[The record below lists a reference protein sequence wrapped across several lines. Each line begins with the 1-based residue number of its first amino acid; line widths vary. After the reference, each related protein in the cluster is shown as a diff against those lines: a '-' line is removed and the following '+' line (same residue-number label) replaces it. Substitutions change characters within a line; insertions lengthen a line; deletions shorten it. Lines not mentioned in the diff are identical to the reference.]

1 MKSKIL
7 IAAVAVAIL
16 GSFAF
21 ITIDKNS
28 NNKVV
33 TTETQ
38 QQQPMQGITMEDTN
52 F

>member
-28 NNKVV
+28 NNKIA
-33 TTETQ
+33 TTET
-38 QQQPMQGITMEDTN
+38 QQQPMQGITMEDSN

>member
-28 NNKVV
+28 NDKTV
-33 TTETQ
+33 TTEA

>member
-28 NNKVV
+28 DNKIVAS
-33 TTETQ
+33 ET
-38 QQQPMQGITMEDTN
+38 QQQPMQGITMEDSN

>member
-21 ITIDKNS
+21 ITIEKNVD
-28 NNKVV
+28 NKTA
-33 TTETQ
+33 TTEKQ
-38 QQQPMQGITMEDTN
+38 LQPMQGITMDDNN